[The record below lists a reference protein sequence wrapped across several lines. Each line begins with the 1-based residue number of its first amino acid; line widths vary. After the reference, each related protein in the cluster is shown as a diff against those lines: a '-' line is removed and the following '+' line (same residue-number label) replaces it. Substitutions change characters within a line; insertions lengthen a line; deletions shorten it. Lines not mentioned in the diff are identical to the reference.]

1 MNSNI
6 YEYLDHVKYITDL
19 IENRPQKGRGER
31 KRLADILNCQMA
43 FITHVL
49 NGEKNFSHEQIIKVA
64 QHFNLNESEKDF
76 LIEMLSYNRAGT
88 KELQDFYKRKLLQKK
103 EQHKLLK
110 NRLQE
115 TQSLSIHDQAEYYS
129 HWLYGAIHMAST
141 IPTLQSISAMAAHFN
156 IEKDEVLRLVEFLSS
171 KGLVQLESGKVTPGQ
186 FHLYVDKDSPLLN
199 QHHSIWRLK
208 ALHDLKSNKKDDFHY
223 SLCFSVSEKDWPI
236 LREKMLEAI
245 NDCLKVIRPS
255 KEEKLGL
262 ICVDFQEV

>member
-1 MNSNI
+1 MQSNI
-6 YEYLDHVKYITDL
+6 YEYLDHVEYIKDL
-19 IENRPQKGRGER
+19 IENRPFKGRGER

-49 NGEKNFSHEQIIKVA
+49 SGEKNFSHEQILKIA
-64 QHFNLNESEKDF
+64 HHFNLNESEKDF
-76 LIEMLSYNRAGT
+76 LLEMLSYNRAGT
-88 KELQDFYKRKLLQKK
+88 KELQEFYKKKLLQKRD
-103 EQHKLLK
+103 QHKLLK

-115 TQSLSIHDQAEYYS
+115 TQSLSIQDQAEYYS

-141 IPTLQSISAMAAHFN
+141 VPSMQTITAIASHFN
-156 IEKDEVLRLVEFLSS
+156 IQENEVLHIVEFLSS
-171 KGLVQLESGKVTPGQ
+171 KGLVELENGKVSPGKS
-186 FHLYVDKDSPLLN
+186 HLYVDKDSPLLN

-208 ALHDLKSNKKDDFHY
+208 ALHDLKTNKKDDFHY

-236 LREKMLEAI
+236 LRETMIEAI

-262 ICVDFQEV
+262 ICMDFQEV